1 MKQKENLKFNT
12 DGTFKI
18 LCFGDLH
25 ERLIIEDALSQ
36 RRFNDM
42 SLFMKTAIK
51 VLNPDFAVLL
61 GDTLSK
67 KDESEGF
74 SLYKAALKR
83 ILQPILDANVPFG
96 YVFGNHEYDEGQEEL
111 IAEAYDEFSSCHVY
125 NDDPNITGTL
135 NCCLPIRS
143 SDNSKDAF
151 VMWFIDSGSSYH
163 DRNISRYD
171 WVKKDQ
177 IEWYEK
183 KAAEIKEKNGR
194 IVPAVLF
201 QHTPVTEEYELL
213 REAKLWERPI
223 AVKGHYKWGNK
234 YYVSKG
240 EMDGYLGEGPC
251 APYQNAGQ
259 FDSWKKT
266 GDIKGAFFGHDHVN
280 DFTGNL
286 DGILL
291 GQNKTSGFRAYTDG
305 CRSAVRLIT
314 LYEDTGDISTKIYHF
329 KDFGLKCTSLGPIE
343 KRITDRQSTNLHWAS
358 YILGATAAA
367 VGSGILLHKLIKK
380 RRK

>member
-1 MKQKENLKFNT
+1 MKQTENLKFNK

-25 ERLIIEDALSQ
+25 EKLVIEDIKSQ
-36 RRFNDM
+36 RKFNDM
-42 SLFMKTAIK
+42 SLFMKTAVK
-51 VLNPDFAVLL
+51 ALNPDFAVLL
-61 GDTLSK
+61 GDTLCIR
-67 KDESEGF
+67 DETEGF
-74 SLYKAALKR
+74 TLYKAAIKN
-83 ILQPILDANVPFG
+83 ILQPILDANIPFG
-96 YVFGNHEYDEGQEEL
+96 YVMGNHEHDTAQEEL
-111 IAEAYDEFSSCHVY
+111 IKEAYDQFQTCYVY
-125 NDDPNITGTL
+125 NDDPNITGDL
-135 NCCLPIRS
+135 NCYVPIRS
-143 SDNSKDAF
+143 SDDTKDAF
-151 VMWFIDSGSSYH
+151 IMWFIDSNGSHH
-163 DRNISRYD
+163 DQSFSRYD

-183 KAAEIKEKNGR
+183 KAAEIKQKNNGT
-194 IVPAVLF
+194 VPAVLF
-201 QHTPVTEEYELL
+201 QHIPISEEYELL

-223 AVKGHYKWGNK
+223 AVKGHFKWGDK

-240 EMDGYLGEGPC
+240 IMDGYLGEGPC

-314 LYEDTGDISTKIYHF
+314 LYEKTGEISTKVYHF
-329 KDFGLKCTSLGPIE
+329 KEFGLKCTSLGPIM
-343 KRITDRQSTNLHWAS
+343 KRITDRQSINMHWAS
-358 YILGATAAA
+358 YILGASAAA
-367 VGSGILLHKLIKK
+367 IGSGVLLHKLIKK
-380 RRK
+380 RRQ